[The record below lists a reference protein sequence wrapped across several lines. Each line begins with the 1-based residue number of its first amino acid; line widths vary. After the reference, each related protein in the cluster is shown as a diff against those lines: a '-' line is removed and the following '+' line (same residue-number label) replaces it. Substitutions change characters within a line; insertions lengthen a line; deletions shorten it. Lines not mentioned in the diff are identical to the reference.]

1 VAELTQVLLQQHSWL
16 VQKMVSN
23 ETWMQQINELTL
35 RLRKQDAELL
45 RVRHE
50 NRQLQST
57 ESIRSQIQ
65 NCEMAEQLLQQWQ
78 QEHTLLNAANAQH

>member
-1 VAELTQVLLQQHSWL
+1 MAELTQVLLRQHSWL
-16 VQKMVSN
+16 VQKVVGN
-23 ETWMQQINELTL
+23 EIWMQQINELTL

-65 NCEMAEQLLQQWQ
+65 NCEMAE
-78 QEHTLLNAANAQH
+78 